1 MKKDKQTEV
10 DPENLDQKNQKK
22 KIKLSTMAPA
32 LSALLVVACAG
43 ASVAAYTPKVYA
55 VQKPEVKTAD
65 TDEAAEENAEETAL
79 EGQVFDLPD
88 GVYEGTG
95 TGFAGKITVAV
106 EIKDKKIVAITIL
119 NVEADDAAFFNR
131 AKGVIDRIIQSQNL
145 DVDVVSGATYSSRGI
160 ISAVKNALTGEKD
173 SGKTAENPG
182 QGQGSTT
189 VAEVADAAA
198 YKDGTYYGSATG
210 FAGPIKV
217 KVVIS
222 GGKIASVEIVETS
235 DGSSYIGKASAITG
249 KIVASQSTNVDTVS
263 GATYS
268 SVGIINA
275 VRNALAQAAVDGS
288 TVPASTESTEQNNQQ
303 NQTPVVP
310 EVSGNFPY
318 PDGTYYG
325 VAEGYLGDVKVA
337 VVLKNKTIQSVQIL
351 ENEDDA
357 AFFNRARAVVN
368 NIVKNQTTGVD
379 VVSGATYSSNGIINA
394 VKAALESAKAA
405 ANPSNG
411 NNSNTNNGNQNNNNS
426 GNNNGNNGNNNSDN
440 NNGNTEKPD
449 DSNVETETYYA
460 DGSYTVTVKCEP
472 DEDEDFD
479 AYNLT
484 ATITIK
490 GDKII
495 AVTNVTGD
503 GDSSNSSYIK
513 KAVNGTSSTAGMVSR
528 IIGMAVVDMT
538 QENAGSQ
545 VESNLA
551 ALDTV
556 SRATCSSKSIKEA
569 CKEALN
575 QARAKF
581 LEQKEAEE
589 RLADVKMP
597 DGTDETGKMD
607 AELTDPEEGQKE
619 SSEESEAEE
628 EKKKSEAETDPADDS
643 QGTEQE
649 QLPETDAE

>member
-1 MKKDKQTEV
+1 MKKDKKTEV
-10 DPENLDQKNQKK
+10 DLENLDPKNQKK
-22 KIKLSTMAPA
+22 KINLSTMAPA

-43 ASVAAYTPKVYA
+43 ASVAAYSPKVYA
-55 VQKPEVKTAD
+55 VQKPSPKTESAD
-65 TDEAAEENAEETAL
+65 TTAEDTAEETAL

-88 GVYEGTG
+88 GIYEGTG

-106 EIKDKKIVAITIL
+106 EIKDKKIVAITVL

-182 QGQGSTT
+182 KGEGSTT

-222 GGKIASVEIVETS
+222 GGKIASIEIVSTS
-235 DGSSYIGKASAITG
+235 DGSSYISKASAITG
-249 KIVASQSTNVDTVS
+249 KIVSSQSTNVDTVS

-288 TVPASTESTEQNNQQ
+288 TVPVSTENTEQNNQQ
-303 NQTPVVP
+303 NQSAPTPS
-310 EVSGNFPY
+310 VSGNFPY

-325 VAEGYLGDVKVA
+325 TAEGYLGDVKVA
-337 VVLKNKTIQSVQIL
+337 IVLKNHTIQSVQIL

-368 NIVKNQTTGVD
+368 HIVKNQTTGVD

-411 NNSNTNNGNQNNNNS
+411 NNSNNGNQNNNNS
-426 GNNNGNNGNNNSDN
+426 GNNNGNTGNNNNSN
-440 NNGNTEKPD
+440 NNGSTEKPD
-449 DSNVETETYYA
+449 DSNTNAPTYYA

-472 DEDEDFD
+472 DESEDFD

-484 ATITIK
+484 ATITVK
-490 GDKII
+490 GDKITAI
-495 AVTNVTGD
+495 SNVSGD
-503 GDSSNSSYIK
+503 GDSSNDRYINW
-513 KAVNGTSSTAGMVSR
+513 AANGRSNNVGIISQ
-528 IIGMAVVDMT
+528 IIGLATIDMSK
-538 QENAGSQ
+538 ENAETTMNEAIAN
-545 VESNLA
+545 V
-551 ALDTV
+551 DVV
-556 SRATCSSKSIKEA
+556 SRATCSSQALKDA

-581 LEQKEAEE
+581 LEQKDDQKN
-589 RLADVKMP
+589 LADVKMP
-597 DGTDETGKMD
+597 DGTDETGNAD
-607 AELTDPEEGQKE
+607 TELTDPENDPQ
-619 SSEESEAEE
+619 EA
-628 EKKKSEAETDPADDS
+628 A
-643 QGTEQE
+643 QE
-649 QLPETDAE
+649 QLLETE

>member
-1 MKKDKQTEV
+1 MKKHKPTEV
-10 DPENLDQKNQKK
+10 DLENIAPKNQNK
-22 KIKLSTMAPA
+22 KINLSTMAPA

-43 ASVAAYTPKVYA
+43 ASVAAYSPKVYA
-55 VQKPEVKTAD
+55 VQKPSPKTESAD
-65 TDEAAEENAEETAL
+65 TTAEDTAEETAL

-88 GVYEGTG
+88 GIYEGTG

-106 EIKDKKIVAITIL
+106 EIKDKKIVAITVL

-182 QGQGSTT
+182 KGEGSTT

-222 GGKIASVEIVETS
+222 GGKIASIEIVSTS
-235 DGSSYIGKASAITG
+235 DGSSYISKASAITG
-249 KIVASQSTNVDTVS
+249 KIVSSQSTNVDTVS

-288 TVPASTESTEQNNQQ
+288 TVPVSTENTEQNNQQ
-303 NQTPVVP
+303 NQSAPTPS
-310 EVSGNFPY
+310 VSGNFPY

-325 VAEGYLGDVKVA
+325 TAEGYLGDVKVA
-337 VVLKNKTIQSVQIL
+337 IVLKNHTIQSVQIL

-405 ANPSNG
+405 ANPFNG
-411 NNSNTNNGNQNNNNS
+411 NNSNNGNQNNNNS
-426 GNNNGNNGNNNSDN
+426 GNNNGNTGNNNNSN
-440 NNGNTEKPD
+440 NNGSTEKPD
-449 DSNVETETYYA
+449 DSNTNAPTYYA

-472 DEDEDFD
+472 DESEDFD

-484 ATITIK
+484 ATITVK
-490 GDKII
+490 GDKITAI
-495 AVTNVTGD
+495 SNVSGD
-503 GDSSNSSYIK
+503 GDSSNDRYINW
-513 KAVNGTSSTAGMVSR
+513 AANGRSNNVGIISQ
-528 IIGMAVVDMT
+528 IIGLATIDMSK
-538 QENAGSQ
+538 ENAETTMNEAIAN
-545 VESNLA
+545 V
-551 ALDTV
+551 DVV
-556 SRATCSSKSIKEA
+556 SRATCSSQALKDA

-581 LEQKEAEE
+581 LEQKDDQKN
-589 RLADVKMP
+589 LADVKMP
-597 DGTDETGKMD
+597 DGTDETGNAD
-607 AELTDPEEGQKE
+607 TELTDPENDPQ
-619 SSEESEAEE
+619 EA
-628 EKKKSEAETDPADDS
+628 A
-643 QGTEQE
+643 QE
-649 QLPETDAE
+649 QLLETE

>member
-1 MKKDKQTEV
+1 MKKDKHTEI

-22 KIKLSTMAPA
+22 KINVSTMAPA
-32 LSALLVVACAG
+32 LSALLVVACVG
-43 ASVAAYTPKVYA
+43 ASVATYTPKVYA
-55 VQKPEVKTAD
+55 VEKPLPKTEN
-65 TDEAAEENAEETAL
+65 TDAATEETAEETTL

-95 TGFAGKITVAV
+95 TGFAGKITVSV
-106 EIKDKKIVAITIL
+106 EIKDKKIVAITVL

-182 QGQGSTT
+182 KGEGSTT
-189 VAEVADAAA
+189 VAQVADAAA

-222 GGKIASVEIVETS
+222 GGKIASIEIVSTS
-235 DGSSYIGKASAITG
+235 DGSSYISKASAITG
-249 KIVASQSTNVDTVS
+249 KIVSSQSTNVDTVS

-275 VRNALAQAAVDGS
+275 VRNALAQAAADGT
-288 TVPASTESTEQNNQQ
+288 TVPDSTENTEQNNQQ
-303 NQTPVVP
+303 NQAAPTPTVT
-310 EVSGNFPY
+310 GNFPY

-337 VVLKNKTIQSVQIL
+337 IVLKNKTLQSVEIL

-357 AFFNRARAVVN
+357 AFFNRARTVAN

-411 NNSNTNNGNQNNNNS
+411 NNSNTNSGSDSSNNGNQNNNDGNS
-426 GNNNGNNGNNNSDN
+426 NNGNNNN
-440 NNGNTEKPD
+440 GGQNNGNNSGNTDTPD
-449 DSNVETETYYA
+449 QSSPVYYA
-460 DGSYTVTVKCEP
+460 DGIYTVTVKCEP

-490 GDKII
+490 NDKIT
-495 AVTNVTGD
+495 AVTDVTGD
-503 GDSSNSSYIK
+503 GDSANNSYIK
-513 KAVNGTSSTAGMVSR
+513 KAVNGTSSVVGMASR
-528 IIGMAVVDMT
+528 IVGMAVVDMT
-538 QENAGSQ
+538 QENAGNQ

-569 CKEALN
+569 CKEALL
-575 QARAKF
+575 QAREKF
-581 LEQKEAEE
+581 LEENKEK
-589 RLADVKMP
+589 V
-597 DGTDETGKMD
+597 
-607 AELTDPEEGQKE
+607 
-619 SSEESEAEE
+619 SSEE
-628 EKKKSEAETDPADDS
+628 
-643 QGTEQE
+643 
-649 QLPETDAE
+649 

>member
-1 MKKDKQTEV
+1 MKKDKKTEAN
-10 DPENLDQKNQKK
+10 PENLDPKNQKK
-22 KIKLSTMAPA
+22 KINLSTMAPA

-43 ASVAAYTPKVYA
+43 ASVAAYSPKVYA
-55 VQKPEVKTAD
+55 VQKPSPKTESAGTTAED
-65 TDEAAEENAEETAL
+65 TAEETAL

-88 GVYEGTG
+88 GIYEGTG

-106 EIKDKKIVAITIL
+106 EIKDKKIVAITVL

-182 QGQGSTT
+182 KGEGSTT

-222 GGKIASVEIVETS
+222 GGKIASIEIVSTS
-235 DGSSYIGKASAITG
+235 DGSSYISKASAITG
-249 KIVASQSTNVDTVS
+249 KIVSSQSTNVDTVS

-288 TVPASTESTEQNNQQ
+288 TVPASTENTEQNNQQ
-303 NQTPVVP
+303 NQSAPTPS
-310 EVSGNFPY
+310 VSGNFPY

-325 VAEGYLGDVKVA
+325 TAEGYLGDVKVA
-337 VVLKNKTIQSVQIL
+337 IVLKNYTIQSVQIL

-368 NIVKNQTTGVD
+368 HIVKNQTTGVD

-426 GNNNGNNGNNNSDN
+426 GNNNGNNGDSNNGN

-449 DSNVETETYYA
+449 DSNVETGTYYA

-472 DEDEDFD
+472 DEDEGFD
-479 AYNLT
+479 EYNLT
-484 ATITIK
+484 AAITVK
-490 GDKII
+490 GDKITAI
-495 AVTNVTGD
+495 SNVSGD
-503 GDSSNSSYIK
+503 GDSSNDRYINW
-513 KAVNGTSSTAGMVSR
+513 AANGRSNNVGIINQ
-528 IIGMAVVDMT
+528 IIGLATIDMSK
-538 QENAGSQ
+538 ENAETTMNEAIAN
-545 VESNLA
+545 V
-551 ALDTV
+551 DVV
-556 SRATCSSKSIKEA
+556 SRATCSSKALKEA

-581 LEQKEAEE
+581 LEQKDEQKN
-589 RLADVKMP
+589 LADVKMP
-597 DGTDETGKMD
+597 DGTGNADT
-607 AELTDPEEGQKE
+607 ELTDPENDPQK
-619 SSEESEAEE
+619 A
-628 EKKKSEAETDPADDS
+628 A
-643 QGTEQE
+643 QE
-649 QLPETDAE
+649 QQLLETE

>member
-1 MKKDKQTEV
+1 MKKDKKTEV
-10 DPENLDQKNQKK
+10 DLENLDPKNQKK
-22 KIKLSTMAPA
+22 KINLSTMAPA

-43 ASVAAYTPKVYA
+43 ASVAAYSPKVYA
-55 VQKPEVKTAD
+55 VQKPSPKTESAD
-65 TDEAAEENAEETAL
+65 TTAEDTAEETAL
-79 EGQVFDLPD
+79 EGQVVDLPD
-88 GVYEGTG
+88 GIYEGTG

-106 EIKDKKIVAITIL
+106 EIKDKKIVAITVL

-182 QGQGSTT
+182 KGEGSTT

-222 GGKIASVEIVETS
+222 GGKIASIEIVSTS
-235 DGSSYIGKASAITG
+235 DGSSYISKASAITG
-249 KIVASQSTNVDTVS
+249 KIVSSQSTNVDTVS

-288 TVPASTESTEQNNQQ
+288 TVPVSTENTEQNNQQ
-303 NQTPVVP
+303 NQSAPTPS
-310 EVSGNFPY
+310 VSGNFPY

-325 VAEGYLGDVKVA
+325 TAEGYLGDVKVA
-337 VVLKNKTIQSVQIL
+337 IVLKNHTIQSVQIL

-411 NNSNTNNGNQNNNNS
+411 NNSNNGNQNNNNS
-426 GNNNGNNGNNNSDN
+426 GNNNGNTGNNNNSN
-440 NNGNTEKPD
+440 NNGSTEKPD
-449 DSNVETETYYA
+449 DSNTNAPTYYA

-472 DEDEDFD
+472 DESEDFD

-484 ATITIK
+484 ATITVK
-490 GDKII
+490 GDKITAI
-495 AVTNVTGD
+495 SNVSGD
-503 GDSSNSSYIK
+503 GDSSNDRYINW
-513 KAVNGTSSTAGMVSR
+513 AANGRSNNVGIISQ
-528 IIGMAVVDMT
+528 IIGLATIDMSK
-538 QENAGSQ
+538 ENAETTMNEAIAN
-545 VESNLA
+545 V
-551 ALDTV
+551 DVV
-556 SRATCSSKSIKEA
+556 SRATCSSQALKDA

-581 LEQKEAEE
+581 LEQKDDQKN
-589 RLADVKMP
+589 LADVKMP
-597 DGTDETGKMD
+597 DGTDETGNAD
-607 AELTDPEEGQKE
+607 TELTDPENDPQ
-619 SSEESEAEE
+619 EA
-628 EKKKSEAETDPADDS
+628 A
-643 QGTEQE
+643 QE
-649 QLPETDAE
+649 QLLETE

>member
-1 MKKDKQTEV
+1 MKKDKKTEV
-10 DPENLDQKNQKK
+10 DLENLDPKNQKK
-22 KIKLSTMAPA
+22 KINLSTMAPA

-43 ASVAAYTPKVYA
+43 ASVAAYSPKVYA
-55 VQKPEVKTAD
+55 VQKPSPKTESAD
-65 TDEAAEENAEETAL
+65 TTAEDTAEETAL

-88 GVYEGTG
+88 GIYEGTG

-106 EIKDKKIVAITIL
+106 EIKDKKIVAITVL

-182 QGQGSTT
+182 KGEGSTT

-222 GGKIASVEIVETS
+222 GGKIASIEIVSTS
-235 DGSSYIGKASAITG
+235 DGSSYISKASAITG
-249 KIVASQSTNVDTVS
+249 KIVSSQSTNVDTVS

-288 TVPASTESTEQNNQQ
+288 TVPVSTENIEQNNQQ
-303 NQTPVVP
+303 NQSAPTPS
-310 EVSGNFPY
+310 VSGNFPY

-325 VAEGYLGDVKVA
+325 TAEGYLGDVKVA
-337 VVLKNKTIQSVQIL
+337 IVLKNHTIQSVQIL

-405 ANPSNG
+405 ANPFNG
-411 NNSNTNNGNQNNNNS
+411 NNSNNGNQNNNNS
-426 GNNNGNNGNNNSDN
+426 GNNNGNTGNNNNSN
-440 NNGNTEKPD
+440 NNGSTEKPD
-449 DSNVETETYYA
+449 DSNTNAPTYYA

-472 DEDEDFD
+472 DESEDFD

-484 ATITIK
+484 ATITVK
-490 GDKII
+490 GDKITAI
-495 AVTNVTGD
+495 SNVSGD
-503 GDSSNSSYIK
+503 GDSSNDRYINW
-513 KAVNGTSSTAGMVSR
+513 AANGRSNNVGIISQ
-528 IIGMAVVDMT
+528 IIGLATIDMSK
-538 QENAGSQ
+538 ENAETTMNEAIAN
-545 VESNLA
+545 V
-551 ALDTV
+551 DVV
-556 SRATCSSKSIKEA
+556 SRATCSSQALKDA

-581 LEQKEAEE
+581 LEQKDDQKN
-589 RLADVKMP
+589 LADVKMP
-597 DGTDETGKMD
+597 DGTDETGNAD
-607 AELTDPEEGQKE
+607 TELTDPENDPQ
-619 SSEESEAEE
+619 EA
-628 EKKKSEAETDPADDS
+628 A
-643 QGTEQE
+643 QE
-649 QLPETDAE
+649 QLLETE

>member
-1 MKKDKQTEV
+1 MKKDKKTEV
-10 DPENLDQKNQKK
+10 DLENLDPKNQKK
-22 KIKLSTMAPA
+22 KINLSTMAPA

-43 ASVAAYTPKVYA
+43 ASVAAYSPKVYA
-55 VQKPEVKTAD
+55 VQKPSPKTESAD
-65 TDEAAEENAEETAL
+65 TTAEDTAEETAL

-88 GVYEGTG
+88 GIYEGTG

-106 EIKDKKIVAITIL
+106 EIKDKKIVAITVL

-182 QGQGSTT
+182 KGEGSTT

-222 GGKIASVEIVETS
+222 GGKIASIEIVSTS
-235 DGSSYIGKASAITG
+235 DGSSYISKASAITG
-249 KIVASQSTNVDTVS
+249 KIVSSQSTNVDTVS

-288 TVPASTESTEQNNQQ
+288 TVPVSTENTEQNNQQ
-303 NQTPVVP
+303 NQSAPTPS
-310 EVSGNFPY
+310 VSGNFPY

-325 VAEGYLGDVKVA
+325 TAEGYLGDVKVA
-337 VVLKNKTIQSVQIL
+337 IVLKNHTIQSVQIL

-411 NNSNTNNGNQNNNNS
+411 NNSNNGNQNNNNS
-426 GNNNGNNGNNNSDN
+426 GNNNGNTGNNNNSN
-440 NNGNTEKPD
+440 NNGSTEKPD
-449 DSNVETETYYA
+449 DSNTNAPTYYA

-472 DEDEDFD
+472 DESEDFD

-484 ATITIK
+484 ATITVK
-490 GDKII
+490 GDKITAI
-495 AVTNVTGD
+495 SNVSGD
-503 GDSSNSSYIK
+503 GDSSNDRYINW
-513 KAVNGTSSTAGMVSR
+513 AANGRSNNVGIISQ
-528 IIGMAVVDMT
+528 IIGLATIDMSK
-538 QENAGSQ
+538 ENAETTMNEAIAN
-545 VESNLA
+545 V
-551 ALDTV
+551 DV
-556 SRATCSSKSIKEA
+556 ISRATCSSQALKDA

-581 LEQKEAEE
+581 LEQKDDQKN
-589 RLADVKMP
+589 LADVKMP
-597 DGTDETGKMD
+597 DGTDETGNAD
-607 AELTDPEEGQKE
+607 TELTDPENDPQ
-619 SSEESEAEE
+619 EA
-628 EKKKSEAETDPADDS
+628 A
-643 QGTEQE
+643 QE
-649 QLPETDAE
+649 QLLETE

>member
-10 DPENLDQKNQKK
+10 DQENMDPKNQKK
-22 KIKLSTMAPA
+22 KIKLSSMAPA
-32 LSALLVVACAG
+32 LSALLVVACVG
-43 ASVAAYTPKVYA
+43 ASVATYTPKVYA
-55 VQKPEVKTAD
+55 VQKPSPKTAD
-65 TDEAAEENAEETAL
+65 TENAADGTAEVAEETTL

-95 TGFAGKITVAV
+95 TGFAGKITVSV

-173 SGKTAENPG
+173 SGKTAENPD
-182 QGQGSTT
+182 QGQGSTS

-222 GGKIASVEIVETS
+222 GGKIASVEIVSTS

-249 KIVASQSTNVDTVS
+249 KIVSSQSTNVDTVS

-288 TVPASTESTEQNNQQ
+288 SVPVSTDTVSGDEQQ
-303 NQTPVVP
+303 NQSAPTPSVT
-310 EVSGNFPY
+310 GNFPY

-337 VVLKNKTIQSVQIL
+337 IVLKNKTIQSVEIL

-357 AFFNRARAVVN
+357 AFFNRARVVAG

-394 VKAALESAKAA
+394 VKAALESAKEA

-411 NNSNTNNGNQNNNNS
+411 NNNSNANNGSDNSNNGNQNNNNGNNS
-426 GNNNGNNGNNNSDN
+426 NNGNANNGGNNNGNTD
-440 NNGNTEKPD
+440 TPD
-449 DSNVETETYYA
+449 QSGSVYYA
-460 DGSYTVTVKCEP
+460 DGTYTVTVKCEP
-472 DEDEDFD
+472 DEDEDFN

-490 GDKII
+490 NDKIT
-495 AVTNVTGD
+495 AVTDVSGD
-503 GDSSNSSYIK
+503 GDSGNNSYIK
-513 KAVNGTSSTAGMVSR
+513 KAVNGTSSVAGMASR
-528 IIGMAVVDMT
+528 IVGMAVVDMT

-545 VESNLA
+545 VESNLVG
-551 ALDTV
+551 LDTV
-556 SRATCSSKSIKEA
+556 SRATCTSKSIKEA
-569 CKEALN
+569 CKEALK
-575 QARAKF
+575 QAREKF
-581 LEQKEAEE
+581 LEENKAKEG
-589 RLADVKMP
+589 LNDVKMP
-597 DGTDETGKMD
+597 EGTDETD
-607 AELTDPEEGQKE
+607 NTQTE
-619 SSEESEAEE
+619 
-628 EKKKSEAETDPADDS
+628 PADTEEPD
-643 QGTEQE
+643 QTVEKEVEQE
-649 QLPETDAE
+649 TPGLPENAE

>member
-1 MKKDKQTEV
+1 MKKDK
-10 DPENLDQKNQKK
+10 L
-22 KIKLSTMAPA
+22 KLSTMAPA
-32 LSALLVVACAG
+32 LSALLVVACVG
-43 ASVAAYTPKVYA
+43 ASVATYTPKVYA
-55 VQKPEVKTAD
+55 VQKPSPKTED
-65 TDEAAEENAEETAL
+65 TETAAEETAEETTL

-95 TGFAGKITVAV
+95 TGFAGKITVSV
-106 EIKDKKIVAITIL
+106 EIKDKKIVAITVL

-182 QGQGSTT
+182 QGQGSTS

-198 YKDGTYYGSATG
+198 YKDGTYYGNATG

-222 GGKIASVEIVETS
+222 GGKIASVEIVSTS

-249 KIVASQSTNVDTVS
+249 KIVSSQSTNVDTVS

-288 TVPASTESTEQNNQQ
+288 SVPASTDTVSGDEQQDQ
-303 NQTPVVP
+303 SAPTPSVT
-310 EVSGNFPY
+310 GNFPY

-337 VVLKNKTIQSVQIL
+337 IVLKNKTIQSVEIL

-357 AFFNRARAVVN
+357 AFFNHARAVAGT
-368 NIVKNQTTGVD
+368 IVKNQTTGVD

-411 NNSNTNNGNQNNNNS
+411 NNSNANNGSDNSNNGNQNNNGNNS
-426 GNNNGNNGNNNSDN
+426 NNGNTNNGGNNNGNTD
-440 NNGNTEKPD
+440 TPD
-449 DSNVETETYYA
+449 QSGPVYYA
-460 DGSYTVTVKCEP
+460 DGTYTVTVKCEP

-484 ATITIK
+484 ATITVKNDRIT
-490 GDKII
+490 
-495 AVTNVTGD
+495 AVTDVTGD
-503 GDSSNSSYIK
+503 GDSGNNSYIK
-513 KAVNGTSSTAGMVSR
+513 KAVNGTSSVAGMASR
-528 IIGMAVVDMT
+528 IVGMAVVDMT
-538 QENAGSQ
+538 QESAGSQ
-545 VESNLA
+545 VESSIA

-556 SRATCSSKSIKEA
+556 SRATCSSNSIKEA
-569 CKEALN
+569 CKEALK
-575 QARAKF
+575 QAREKF
-581 LEQKEAEE
+581 LEENKAKEG
-589 RLADVKMP
+589 LNDVKMP
-597 DGTDETGKMD
+597 EGTDETD
-607 AELTDPEEGQKE
+607 NTQTEPADTEEPDQTVEK
-619 SSEESEAEE
+619 EAEQE
-628 EKKKSEAETDPADDS
+628 TPELSENAE
-643 QGTEQE
+643 
-649 QLPETDAE
+649 

>member
-1 MKKDKQTEV
+1 MKKDKKTEV
-10 DPENLDQKNQKK
+10 DLENLDPKNQKK
-22 KIKLSTMAPA
+22 KINLSTMAPA

-43 ASVAAYTPKVYA
+43 ASVAAYSPKVYA
-55 VQKPEVKTAD
+55 VQKPSPKTESAD
-65 TDEAAEENAEETAL
+65 TTAEDTAEETAL

-88 GVYEGTG
+88 GIYEGTG

-106 EIKDKKIVAITIL
+106 EIKDKKIVAITVL

-182 QGQGSTT
+182 KGEGSTT

-222 GGKIASVEIVETS
+222 GGKIASIEIVSTS
-235 DGSSYIGKASAITG
+235 DGSSYISKASAITG
-249 KIVASQSTNVDTVS
+249 KIVSSQSTNVDTVS

-288 TVPASTESTEQNNQQ
+288 TVPVSTENTEQNNQQ
-303 NQTPVVP
+303 NQSAPTPS
-310 EVSGNFPY
+310 VSGNFPY

-325 VAEGYLGDVKVA
+325 TAEGYLGDVKVA
-337 VVLKNKTIQSVQIL
+337 IVLKNHTIQSVQIL

-405 ANPSNG
+405 ANPFNG
-411 NNSNTNNGNQNNNNS
+411 NNSNNGNQNNNNS
-426 GNNNGNNGNNNSDN
+426 GNNNGNTGNNNNSN
-440 NNGNTEKPD
+440 NNGSTEKPD
-449 DSNVETETYYA
+449 DSNTNAPTYYA

-472 DEDEDFD
+472 DESEDFD

-484 ATITIK
+484 ATITVK
-490 GDKII
+490 GDKITAI
-495 AVTNVTGD
+495 SNVSGD
-503 GDSSNSSYIK
+503 GDSSNDRYINW
-513 KAVNGTSSTAGMVSR
+513 AASGRSNNVGIISQ
-528 IIGMAVVDMT
+528 IIGLATIDMSK
-538 QENAGSQ
+538 ENAETTMNEAIAN
-545 VESNLA
+545 V
-551 ALDTV
+551 DVV
-556 SRATCSSKSIKEA
+556 SRATCSSQALKDA

-581 LEQKEAEE
+581 LEQKDDQKN
-589 RLADVKMP
+589 LADVKMP
-597 DGTDETGKMD
+597 DGTDETGNAD
-607 AELTDPEEGQKE
+607 TELTDPENDPQ
-619 SSEESEAEE
+619 EA
-628 EKKKSEAETDPADDS
+628 A
-643 QGTEQE
+643 QE
-649 QLPETDAE
+649 QLLETE

>member
-1 MKKDKQTEV
+1 MKKDKKTEV
-10 DPENLDQKNQKK
+10 DPENLDPKNQKK
-22 KIKLSTMAPA
+22 KINLSTMAPA

-43 ASVAAYTPKVYA
+43 ASVAAYSPKVYA
-55 VQKPEVKTAD
+55 VQKPSPKTESAD
-65 TDEAAEENAEETAL
+65 TTAEDTAEETAL

-88 GVYEGTG
+88 GIYEGTG

-106 EIKDKKIVAITIL
+106 EIKDKKIVAITVL

-182 QGQGSTT
+182 KGEGSTT

-222 GGKIASVEIVETS
+222 GGKIASIEIVSTS
-235 DGSSYIGKASAITG
+235 DGSSYISKASAITG
-249 KIVASQSTNVDTVS
+249 KIVSSQSTNVDTVS

-288 TVPASTESTEQNNQQ
+288 TVPASTENTEQNNQQ
-303 NQTPVVP
+303 NQSVPTPS
-310 EVSGNFPY
+310 VSGNFPY

-325 VAEGYLGDVKVA
+325 TAEGYLGDVKVA
-337 VVLKNKTIQSVQIL
+337 IVLKNHTIQSVQIL

-411 NNSNTNNGNQNNNNS
+411 NNSNNGNQNNNNS
-426 GNNNGNNGNNNSDN
+426 GNNNGNTGNNNNSN
-440 NNGNTEKPD
+440 NNGSTEKPD
-449 DSNVETETYYA
+449 DSNTNAPTYYA

-472 DEDEDFD
+472 DESEDFD

-484 ATITIK
+484 ATITVK
-490 GDKII
+490 GDKITAI
-495 AVTNVTGD
+495 SNVSGD
-503 GDSSNSSYIK
+503 GDSSNDRYINW
-513 KAVNGTSSTAGMVSR
+513 AANGRSNNVGIISQ
-528 IIGMAVVDMT
+528 IIGLATIDMSK
-538 QENAGSQ
+538 ENAETTMNEAIAN
-545 VESNLA
+545 V
-551 ALDTV
+551 DVV
-556 SRATCSSKSIKEA
+556 SRATCSSQALKDA

-581 LEQKEAEE
+581 LEQKDDQKN
-589 RLADVKMP
+589 LADVKMP
-597 DGTDETGKMD
+597 DGTDETGNAD
-607 AELTDPEEGQKE
+607 TELTDPENDPQ
-619 SSEESEAEE
+619 EA
-628 EKKKSEAETDPADDS
+628 A
-643 QGTEQE
+643 QE
-649 QLPETDAE
+649 QLLETE

>member
-1 MKKDKQTEV
+1 MKKDKKTEV
-10 DPENLDQKNQKK
+10 DPENLDPKNQKK
-22 KIKLSTMAPA
+22 KINLSTMAPA

-43 ASVAAYTPKVYA
+43 ASVAAYSPKVYA
-55 VQKPEVKTAD
+55 VQKPSPKTESAD
-65 TDEAAEENAEETAL
+65 TTAEDTAEETAL

-88 GVYEGTG
+88 GIYEGTG

-106 EIKDKKIVAITIL
+106 EIKDKKIVAITVL

-182 QGQGSTT
+182 KGEGSTT

-222 GGKIASVEIVETS
+222 GGKIASIEIVSTS
-235 DGSSYIGKASAITG
+235 DGSSYISKASAITG
-249 KIVASQSTNVDTVS
+249 KIVSSQSTNVDTVS

-288 TVPASTESTEQNNQQ
+288 TVPASTENTEQNNQQ
-303 NQTPVVP
+303 NQSAPTPS
-310 EVSGNFPY
+310 VSGNFPY

-325 VAEGYLGDVKVA
+325 TAEGYLGDVKVA
-337 VVLKNKTIQSVQIL
+337 IVLKNHTIQSVQIL

-411 NNSNTNNGNQNNNNS
+411 NNSNNGNQNNNNS
-426 GNNNGNNGNNNSDN
+426 GNNNGNTGNNNNSN
-440 NNGNTEKPD
+440 NNGSTEKPD
-449 DSNVETETYYA
+449 DSNTNAPTYYA

-472 DEDEDFD
+472 DESEDFD

-484 ATITIK
+484 ATITVK
-490 GDKII
+490 GDKITAI
-495 AVTNVTGD
+495 SNVSGD
-503 GDSSNSSYIK
+503 GDSSNDRYINW
-513 KAVNGTSSTAGMVSR
+513 AANGRSNNVGIVSQ
-528 IIGMAVVDMT
+528 IIGLATIDMSK
-538 QENAGSQ
+538 ENAETTMNEAIAN
-545 VESNLA
+545 V
-551 ALDTV
+551 DVV
-556 SRATCSSKSIKEA
+556 SRATCSSKALKDA

-581 LEQKEAEE
+581 LEQKDDQKN
-589 RLADVKMP
+589 LADVKMP
-597 DGTDETGKMD
+597 DGTDETGNAD
-607 AELTDPEEGQKE
+607 TELTDPENDPQ
-619 SSEESEAEE
+619 EA
-628 EKKKSEAETDPADDS
+628 A
-643 QGTEQE
+643 QE
-649 QLPETDAE
+649 QLLETE

>member
-1 MKKDKQTEV
+1 MKKDKKTEV
-10 DPENLDQKNQKK
+10 DPENLDPKNQKK
-22 KIKLSTMAPA
+22 KINLSTMAPA

-43 ASVAAYTPKVYA
+43 ASVAAYSPKVYA
-55 VQKPEVKTAD
+55 VQKPSPKTESAD
-65 TDEAAEENAEETAL
+65 TTAEDTAEETAL

-88 GVYEGTG
+88 GIYEGTG

-106 EIKDKKIVAITIL
+106 EIKDKKIVAITVL

-131 AKGVIDRIIQSQNL
+131 AKGVIDQIIQSQNL

-182 QGQGSTT
+182 KGEGSTT

-222 GGKIASVEIVETS
+222 GGKIASIEIVSTS
-235 DGSSYIGKASAITG
+235 DGSSYISKASAITG
-249 KIVASQSTNVDTVS
+249 KIVSSQSTNVDTVS

-288 TVPASTESTEQNNQQ
+288 TVPASTENTEQNNQQ
-303 NQTPVVP
+303 NQSAPTPS
-310 EVSGNFPY
+310 VSGNFPY

-325 VAEGYLGDVKVA
+325 TAEGYLGDVKVA
-337 VVLKNKTIQSVQIL
+337 IVLKNHTIQSVQIL

-411 NNSNTNNGNQNNNNS
+411 NNSNNGNQNNNNS
-426 GNNNGNNGNNNSDN
+426 GNNNGNTGNNNNSN
-440 NNGNTEKPD
+440 NNGSTEKPD
-449 DSNVETETYYA
+449 DSNTNAPTYYA

-472 DEDEDFD
+472 DESEDFD

-484 ATITIK
+484 ATITVK
-490 GDKII
+490 GDKITAI
-495 AVTNVTGD
+495 SNVSGD
-503 GDSSNSSYIK
+503 GDSSNDRYINW
-513 KAVNGTSSTAGMVSR
+513 AENGRSNNVGIISQ
-528 IIGMAVVDMT
+528 IIGLATIDMSK
-538 QENAGSQ
+538 ENAETTMNEAIAN
-545 VESNLA
+545 V
-551 ALDTV
+551 DVV
-556 SRATCSSKSIKEA
+556 SRATCSSQALKDA

-581 LEQKEAEE
+581 LEQKDDQKN
-589 RLADVKMP
+589 LADVKMP
-597 DGTDETGKMD
+597 DGTDETGNAD
-607 AELTDPEEGQKE
+607 TELTDPENDPQ
-619 SSEESEAEE
+619 EA
-628 EKKKSEAETDPADDS
+628 A
-643 QGTEQE
+643 QE
-649 QLPETDAE
+649 QLLETE

>member
-1 MKKDKQTEV
+1 MKKDKKTEV
-10 DPENLDQKNQKK
+10 DPENLDPKNQKK
-22 KIKLSTMAPA
+22 KINLSTMAPA

-43 ASVAAYTPKVYA
+43 ASVAAYSPKVYA
-55 VQKPEVKTAD
+55 VQKPSPKTESAD
-65 TDEAAEENAEETAL
+65 TTAEDTAEETAL

-88 GVYEGTG
+88 GIYEGTG

-106 EIKDKKIVAITIL
+106 EIKDKKIVAITVL

-182 QGQGSTT
+182 KGEGSTT

-222 GGKIASVEIVETS
+222 GGKIASIEIVSTS
-235 DGSSYIGKASAITG
+235 DGSSYISKASAITG
-249 KIVASQSTNVDTVS
+249 KIVSSQSTNVDTVS

-288 TVPASTESTEQNNQQ
+288 TVPVSTENTEQNNQQ
-303 NQTPVVP
+303 NQSAPTPS
-310 EVSGNFPY
+310 VSGNFPY

-325 VAEGYLGDVKVA
+325 TAEGYLGDVKVA
-337 VVLKNKTIQSVQIL
+337 IVLKNHTIQSVQIL

-411 NNSNTNNGNQNNNNS
+411 NNSNNGNQNNNNS
-426 GNNNGNNGNNNSDN
+426 GNNNGNTGNNNNSN
-440 NNGNTEKPD
+440 NNGSTEKPD
-449 DSNVETETYYA
+449 DSNTNAPTYYA
-460 DGSYTVTVKCEP
+460 DGSYTVTVKCGP
-472 DEDEDFD
+472 DESEDFD

-484 ATITIK
+484 ATITVK
-490 GDKII
+490 GDKITAI
-495 AVTNVTGD
+495 SNVSGD
-503 GDSSNSSYIK
+503 GDSSNDRYINW
-513 KAVNGTSSTAGMVSR
+513 AANGRSNNVGIISQ
-528 IIGMAVVDMT
+528 IIGLATIDMSK
-538 QENAGSQ
+538 ENAETTMNEAIAN
-545 VESNLA
+545 V
-551 ALDTV
+551 DVV
-556 SRATCSSKSIKEA
+556 SRATCSSQALKDA

-581 LEQKEAEE
+581 LEQKDDQKN
-589 RLADVKMP
+589 LADVKMP
-597 DGTDETGKMD
+597 DGTDETGNAD
-607 AELTDPEEGQKE
+607 TELTDPENDPQ
-619 SSEESEAEE
+619 EA
-628 EKKKSEAETDPADDS
+628 A
-643 QGTEQE
+643 QE
-649 QLPETDAE
+649 QLLETE

>member
-1 MKKDKQTEV
+1 MKKDKKTEV
-10 DPENLDQKNQKK
+10 DPENLDPKNQKK
-22 KIKLSTMAPA
+22 KINLSTMAPA

-43 ASVAAYTPKVYA
+43 ASVAAYSPKVYA
-55 VQKPEVKTAD
+55 VQKPSPKTESAD
-65 TDEAAEENAEETAL
+65 TTAEDTAEETAL

-88 GVYEGTG
+88 GIYEGTG

-106 EIKDKKIVAITIL
+106 EIKDKKIVAITVL

-182 QGQGSTT
+182 KGEGSTT

-222 GGKIASVEIVETS
+222 GGKIASIEIVSTS
-235 DGSSYIGKASAITG
+235 DGSSYISKASAITG
-249 KIVASQSTNVDTVS
+249 KIVSSQSTNVDTVS

-288 TVPASTESTEQNNQQ
+288 TVPASTENTEQNNQQ
-303 NQTPVVP
+303 NQSAPTPS
-310 EVSGNFPY
+310 VSGNFPY

-325 VAEGYLGDVKVA
+325 TAEGYLGDVKVA
-337 VVLKNKTIQSVQIL
+337 IVLKNHTIQSVQIL

-411 NNSNTNNGNQNNNNS
+411 NNSNNGNQNNNNS
-426 GNNNGNNGNNNSDN
+426 GNNNGNTGNNNNSN
-440 NNGNTEKPD
+440 NNGSTEKPD
-449 DSNVETETYYA
+449 DSNTNAPTYYA

-472 DEDEDFD
+472 DESEDFD

-484 ATITIK
+484 ATITVK
-490 GDKII
+490 GDKITAI
-495 AVTNVTGD
+495 SNVSGD
-503 GDSSNSSYIK
+503 GDSSNDRYINW
-513 KAVNGTSSTAGMVSR
+513 AANGRSNNVGIISQ
-528 IIGMAVVDMT
+528 IIGLATIDMSK
-538 QENAGSQ
+538 ENAETTMNEAI
-545 VESNLA
+545 VNV
-551 ALDTV
+551 DVV
-556 SRATCSSKSIKEA
+556 SRATCSSQALKDA

-581 LEQKEAEE
+581 LKQKDDQKN
-589 RLADVKMP
+589 LADVKMP
-597 DGTDETGKMD
+597 DGTDETGNAD
-607 AELTDPEEGQKE
+607 TELTDPENDPQ
-619 SSEESEAEE
+619 EA
-628 EKKKSEAETDPADDS
+628 A
-643 QGTEQE
+643 QE
-649 QLPETDAE
+649 QLLETE

>member
-1 MKKDKQTEV
+1 MKKDKKTEV
-10 DPENLDQKNQKK
+10 DPENLDPKNQKK
-22 KIKLSTMAPA
+22 KINLSTMAPA

-43 ASVAAYTPKVYA
+43 ASVAAYSPKVYA
-55 VQKPEVKTAD
+55 VQKPSPKTESAD
-65 TDEAAEENAEETAL
+65 TTAEDTAEETAL

-88 GVYEGTG
+88 GIYEGTG

-106 EIKDKKIVAITIL
+106 EIKDKKIVAITVL

-182 QGQGSTT
+182 KGEGSTT

-222 GGKIASVEIVETS
+222 GGKIASIEIVSTS
-235 DGSSYIGKASAITG
+235 DGSSYISKASAITG
-249 KIVASQSTNVDTVS
+249 KIVSSQSTNVDTVS

-288 TVPASTESTEQNNQQ
+288 TVPASTENTEQNNQQ
-303 NQTPVVP
+303 NQSAPTPS
-310 EVSGNFPY
+310 VSGNFPY

-325 VAEGYLGDVKVA
+325 TAEGYLGDVKVA
-337 VVLKNKTIQSVQIL
+337 IVLKNHTIQSVQIL

-411 NNSNTNNGNQNNNNS
+411 NNSNNGNQNNNNS
-426 GNNNGNNGNNNSDN
+426 GNNNGNTGNNNNSN
-440 NNGNTEKPD
+440 NNGSTEKPD
-449 DSNVETETYYA
+449 DSNTNAPTYYA
-460 DGSYTVTVKCEP
+460 DGSYTVIVKCEP
-472 DEDEDFD
+472 DESEDFD

-484 ATITIK
+484 ATITVK
-490 GDKII
+490 GDKITAI
-495 AVTNVTGD
+495 SNVSGD
-503 GDSSNSSYIK
+503 GDSSNDRYINW
-513 KAVNGTSSTAGMVSR
+513 AANGRSNNVGIISQ
-528 IIGMAVVDMT
+528 IIGLATIDMSK
-538 QENAGSQ
+538 ENAETTMNEAIAN
-545 VESNLA
+545 V
-551 ALDTV
+551 DVV
-556 SRATCSSKSIKEA
+556 SRATCSSQALKDA

-581 LEQKEAEE
+581 LEQKDDQKN
-589 RLADVKMP
+589 LADVKMP
-597 DGTDETGKMD
+597 DGTDETGNAD
-607 AELTDPEEGQKE
+607 TELTDPENDPQ
-619 SSEESEAEE
+619 EA
-628 EKKKSEAETDPADDS
+628 A
-643 QGTEQE
+643 QE
-649 QLPETDAE
+649 QLLETE

>member
-1 MKKDKQTEV
+1 MKKDKKTEV
-10 DPENLDQKNQKK
+10 DPENLDPKNQKK
-22 KIKLSTMAPA
+22 KINLSTMAPA

-43 ASVAAYTPKVYA
+43 ASVAAYSPKVYA
-55 VQKPEVKTAD
+55 VQKPSPKTESAD
-65 TDEAAEENAEETAL
+65 TTAEDTAEETAL

-88 GVYEGTG
+88 GIYEGTG

-106 EIKDKKIVAITIL
+106 EIKDKKIVAITVL

-182 QGQGSTT
+182 KGEGSTT

-222 GGKIASVEIVETS
+222 GGKIASIEIVSTS
-235 DGSSYIGKASAITG
+235 DGSSYISKASAITG
-249 KIVASQSTNVDTVS
+249 KIVSFQSTNVDTVS

-288 TVPASTESTEQNNQQ
+288 TVPASTENTEQNNQQ
-303 NQTPVVP
+303 NQSAPTPS
-310 EVSGNFPY
+310 VSGNFPY

-325 VAEGYLGDVKVA
+325 TAEGYLGDVKVA
-337 VVLKNKTIQSVQIL
+337 IVLKNHTIQSVQIL

-368 NIVKNQTTGVD
+368 HIVKNQTTGVD

-411 NNSNTNNGNQNNNNS
+411 NNSNNGNQNNNNS
-426 GNNNGNNGNNNSDN
+426 GNNNGNTGNNNNSN
-440 NNGNTEKPD
+440 NNGSTEKPD
-449 DSNVETETYYA
+449 DSNTNAPTYYA

-472 DEDEDFD
+472 DESEDFD

-484 ATITIK
+484 ATITVK
-490 GDKII
+490 GDKITAI
-495 AVTNVTGD
+495 SNVSGD
-503 GDSSNSSYIK
+503 GDSSNDRYINW
-513 KAVNGTSSTAGMVSR
+513 AANGRSNNVGIISQ
-528 IIGMAVVDMT
+528 IIGLATIDMSK
-538 QENAGSQ
+538 ENAETTMNEAIAN
-545 VESNLA
+545 V
-551 ALDTV
+551 DVV
-556 SRATCSSKSIKEA
+556 SRATCSSQALKDA

-581 LEQKEAEE
+581 LEQKDDQKN
-589 RLADVKMP
+589 LADVKMP
-597 DGTDETGKMD
+597 DGTDETGNAD
-607 AELTDPEEGQKE
+607 TELTDPENDPQ
-619 SSEESEAEE
+619 EA
-628 EKKKSEAETDPADDS
+628 A
-643 QGTEQE
+643 QE
-649 QLPETDAE
+649 QLLETE

>member
-1 MKKDKQTEV
+1 MKKDKKTEV
-10 DPENLDQKNQKK
+10 DPENLDPKNQKK
-22 KIKLSTMAPA
+22 KINLSTMAPA

-43 ASVAAYTPKVYA
+43 ASVAAYSPKVYA
-55 VQKPEVKTAD
+55 VQKPSPKTESAD
-65 TDEAAEENAEETAL
+65 TTAEDTAEETAL

-88 GVYEGTG
+88 GIYEGTG

-106 EIKDKKIVAITIL
+106 EIKDKKIVAITVL

-182 QGQGSTT
+182 KGEGSTT

-222 GGKIASVEIVETS
+222 GGKIAFIEIVSTS
-235 DGSSYIGKASAITG
+235 DGSSYISKASAITG
-249 KIVASQSTNVDTVS
+249 KIVSSQSTNVDTVS

-288 TVPASTESTEQNNQQ
+288 TVPASTENTEQNNQQ
-303 NQTPVVP
+303 NQSAPTPS
-310 EVSGNFPY
+310 VSGNFPY

-325 VAEGYLGDVKVA
+325 TAEGYLGDVKVA
-337 VVLKNKTIQSVQIL
+337 IVLKNHTIQSVQIL

-379 VVSGATYSSNGIINA
+379 VVSGATYSSNGVINA

-411 NNSNTNNGNQNNNNS
+411 NNSNNGNQNNNNS
-426 GNNNGNNGNNNSDN
+426 GNNNGNTGNNNNSN
-440 NNGNTEKPD
+440 NNGSTEKPD
-449 DSNVETETYYA
+449 DSNTNAPTYYA

-472 DEDEDFD
+472 DESEDFD

-484 ATITIK
+484 ATITVK
-490 GDKII
+490 GDKITAI
-495 AVTNVTGD
+495 SNVSGD
-503 GDSSNSSYIK
+503 GDSSNDRYINW
-513 KAVNGTSSTAGMVSR
+513 AANGRSNNVGIISQ
-528 IIGMAVVDMT
+528 IIGLATIDMSK
-538 QENAGSQ
+538 ENAETTMNEAIAN
-545 VESNLA
+545 V
-551 ALDTV
+551 DVV
-556 SRATCSSKSIKEA
+556 SRATCSSQALKDA

-581 LEQKEAEE
+581 LEQKDDQKN
-589 RLADVKMP
+589 LADVKMP
-597 DGTDETGKMD
+597 DGTDETGNAD
-607 AELTDPEEGQKE
+607 TELTDPENDPQ
-619 SSEESEAEE
+619 EA
-628 EKKKSEAETDPADDS
+628 A
-643 QGTEQE
+643 QE
-649 QLPETDAE
+649 QLLETE

>member
-1 MKKDKQTEV
+1 MKKDKKTEV
-10 DPENLDQKNQKK
+10 DPENLDPKNQKK
-22 KIKLSTMAPA
+22 KINLSTMAPA

-43 ASVAAYTPKVYA
+43 ASVAAYSPKVYA
-55 VQKPEVKTAD
+55 VQKPSPKTESAD
-65 TDEAAEENAEETAL
+65 TTAEDTAEETAL

-88 GVYEGTG
+88 GIYEGTG

-106 EIKDKKIVAITIL
+106 EIKDKKIVAITVL

-145 DVDVVSGATYSSRGI
+145 DVDVISGATYSSRGI

-182 QGQGSTT
+182 KGEGSTT
-189 VAEVADAAA
+189 VAEVAYAAA

-222 GGKIASVEIVETS
+222 GGKIASIEIVSTS
-235 DGSSYIGKASAITG
+235 DGSSYISKASAITG
-249 KIVASQSTNVDTVS
+249 KIVSSQSTNVDTVS

-288 TVPASTESTEQNNQQ
+288 TVPASTENTEQNNQQ
-303 NQTPVVP
+303 NQSAPTPS
-310 EVSGNFPY
+310 VSGNFPY

-325 VAEGYLGDVKVA
+325 TAEGYLGDVKVA
-337 VVLKNKTIQSVQIL
+337 IVLKNHTIQSVQIL

-411 NNSNTNNGNQNNNNS
+411 NNSNNGNQNNNNS
-426 GNNNGNNGNNNSDN
+426 GNNNGNTENNNNSN
-440 NNGNTEKPD
+440 NNGSTEKPD
-449 DSNVETETYYA
+449 DSNTNAPTYYA

-472 DEDEDFD
+472 DESEDFD

-484 ATITIK
+484 ATITVK
-490 GDKII
+490 GDKITAI
-495 AVTNVTGD
+495 SNVSGD
-503 GDSSNSSYIK
+503 GDSSNDRYINW
-513 KAVNGTSSTAGMVSR
+513 AANGRSNNVGIISQ
-528 IIGMAVVDMT
+528 IIGLATIDMSK
-538 QENAGSQ
+538 ENAETTMNEAIAN
-545 VESNLA
+545 V
-551 ALDTV
+551 DVV
-556 SRATCSSKSIKEA
+556 SRATCSSKALKDA

-581 LEQKEAEE
+581 LEQKDDQKN
-589 RLADVKMP
+589 LADVKMP
-597 DGTDETGKMD
+597 DGTDETGNAD
-607 AELTDPEEGQKE
+607 TELTDPENDPQ
-619 SSEESEAEE
+619 EA
-628 EKKKSEAETDPADDS
+628 A
-643 QGTEQE
+643 QE
-649 QLPETDAE
+649 QLLETE

>member
-1 MKKDKQTEV
+1 MKKDKKTEV
-10 DPENLDQKNQKK
+10 DPENLDPKNQKK
-22 KIKLSTMAPA
+22 KINLSTMALA

-43 ASVAAYTPKVYA
+43 ASVAAYSPKVYA
-55 VQKPEVKTAD
+55 VQKPSPKTESAD
-65 TDEAAEENAEETAL
+65 TTAEDTAEETAL

-88 GVYEGTG
+88 GIYEGTG

-106 EIKDKKIVAITIL
+106 EIKDKKIVAITVL

-182 QGQGSTT
+182 KGEGSTT

-222 GGKIASVEIVETS
+222 GGKIASIEIVSTS
-235 DGSSYIGKASAITG
+235 DGSSYISKASAITG
-249 KIVASQSTNVDTVS
+249 KIVSFQSTNVDTVS

-288 TVPASTESTEQNNQQ
+288 TVPASTENTEQNNQQ
-303 NQTPVVP
+303 NQSAPTPS
-310 EVSGNFPY
+310 VSGNFPY

-325 VAEGYLGDVKVA
+325 TAEGYLGDVKVA
-337 VVLKNKTIQSVQIL
+337 IVLKNHTIQSVQIL

-411 NNSNTNNGNQNNNNS
+411 NNSNNGNQNNNNS
-426 GNNNGNNGNNNSDN
+426 GNNNGNTGNNNNSN
-440 NNGNTEKPD
+440 NNGSTEKPD
-449 DSNVETETYYA
+449 DSNTNAPTYYA

-472 DEDEDFD
+472 DESEDFD

-484 ATITIK
+484 ATITVK
-490 GDKII
+490 GDKITVI
-495 AVTNVTGD
+495 SNVSGD
-503 GDSSNSSYIK
+503 GDSSNDRYINW
-513 KAVNGTSSTAGMVSR
+513 AANGRSNNVGIISQ
-528 IIGMAVVDMT
+528 IIGLATIDMSK
-538 QENAGSQ
+538 ENAETTMNEAIAN
-545 VESNLA
+545 V
-551 ALDTV
+551 DVV
-556 SRATCSSKSIKEA
+556 SRATCSSQALKDA

-581 LEQKEAEE
+581 LEQKDDQKN
-589 RLADVKMP
+589 LADVKMP
-597 DGTDETGKMD
+597 DGTDETGNAD
-607 AELTDPEEGQKE
+607 TELTDPENDPQ
-619 SSEESEAEE
+619 EA
-628 EKKKSEAETDPADDS
+628 A
-643 QGTEQE
+643 QE
-649 QLPETDAE
+649 QLLETE

>member
-1 MKKDKQTEV
+1 MKKDKKTEV
-10 DPENLDQKNQKK
+10 DLENLDPKNQKK
-22 KIKLSTMAPA
+22 KINLSTMAPA

-43 ASVAAYTPKVYA
+43 ASVAAYSPKVYA
-55 VQKPEVKTAD
+55 VQKPSPKTESAD
-65 TDEAAEENAEETAL
+65 TTAEDTAEETAL

-88 GVYEGTG
+88 GIYEGTG

-106 EIKDKKIVAITIL
+106 EIKDKKIVTITVL

-182 QGQGSTT
+182 KGEGSTT

-222 GGKIASVEIVETS
+222 GGKIASIEIVSTS
-235 DGSSYIGKASAITG
+235 DGSSYISKASAITG
-249 KIVASQSTNVDTVS
+249 KIVSSQSTNVDTVS

-288 TVPASTESTEQNNQQ
+288 TVPVSTENTEQNNQQ
-303 NQTPVVP
+303 NQSVPTPS
-310 EVSGNFPY
+310 VSGNFPY

-325 VAEGYLGDVKVA
+325 TAEGYLGDVKVA
-337 VVLKNKTIQSVQIL
+337 IVLKNHTIQSVQIL

-357 AFFNRARAVVN
+357 AFFNRAHAVVN

-411 NNSNTNNGNQNNNNS
+411 NNSNNGNQNNNNS
-426 GNNNGNNGNNNSDN
+426 GNNNGNTGNNNNSN
-440 NNGNTEKPD
+440 NNGSTEKPD
-449 DSNVETETYYA
+449 DSNTNAPTYYA

-472 DEDEDFD
+472 DESEDFD

-484 ATITIK
+484 ATITVK
-490 GDKII
+490 GDKITAI
-495 AVTNVTGD
+495 SNVSGD
-503 GDSSNSSYIK
+503 GDSSNDRYINW
-513 KAVNGTSSTAGMVSR
+513 AANGRSNNVGIISQ
-528 IIGMAVVDMT
+528 IIGLATIDMSK
-538 QENAGSQ
+538 ENAETTMNEAIAN
-545 VESNLA
+545 V
-551 ALDTV
+551 DVV
-556 SRATCSSKSIKEA
+556 SRATCSSKALKDA

-581 LEQKEAEE
+581 LEQKDDQKN
-589 RLADVKMP
+589 LADVKMP
-597 DGTDETGKMD
+597 DGTDETGNAD
-607 AELTDPEEGQKE
+607 TELTDPENDPQ
-619 SSEESEAEE
+619 EA
-628 EKKKSEAETDPADDS
+628 A
-643 QGTEQE
+643 QE
-649 QLPETDAE
+649 QLLETE

>member
-1 MKKDKQTEV
+1 MKKDKKTEV
-10 DPENLDQKNQKK
+10 DPENLDPKNQKK
-22 KIKLSTMAPA
+22 KINLSTMAPA

-43 ASVAAYTPKVYA
+43 ASVAAYSPKVYA
-55 VQKPEVKTAD
+55 VQKPSPKTESAD
-65 TDEAAEENAEETAL
+65 TTAEDTAEETAL

-88 GVYEGTG
+88 GIYEGTG

-106 EIKDKKIVAITIL
+106 EIKDKKIVAITVL

-182 QGQGSTT
+182 KGEGSTT

-222 GGKIASVEIVETS
+222 GGKIASIEIVSTS
-235 DGSSYIGKASAITG
+235 DGSSYISKASAITG
-249 KIVASQSTNVDTVS
+249 KIVSSQSTNVDTVS

-288 TVPASTESTEQNNQQ
+288 TVPASTENTEQNNQQ
-303 NQTPVVP
+303 NQSAPTPS
-310 EVSGNFPY
+310 VSGNFPY

-325 VAEGYLGDVKVA
+325 TAEGYLGDVKVA
-337 VVLKNKTIQSVQIL
+337 IVLKNHTIQSVQIL

-411 NNSNTNNGNQNNNNS
+411 NNSNNGNQNNNNT
-426 GNNNGNNGNNNSDN
+426 GNNNGNTGNNNNSN
-440 NNGNTEKPD
+440 NNGSTEKPD
-449 DSNVETETYYA
+449 DSNTNAPTYYA

-472 DEDEDFD
+472 DESEDFD

-484 ATITIK
+484 ATITVK
-490 GDKII
+490 GDKITAI
-495 AVTNVTGD
+495 SNVSGD
-503 GDSSNSSYIK
+503 GDSSNDRYINW
-513 KAVNGTSSTAGMVSR
+513 AANGRSNNVGIISQ
-528 IIGMAVVDMT
+528 IIGLATIDMSK
-538 QENAGSQ
+538 ENAETTMNEAIAN
-545 VESNLA
+545 V
-551 ALDTV
+551 DVV
-556 SRATCSSKSIKEA
+556 SRATCSSQALKDA

-581 LEQKEAEE
+581 LEQKDDQKN
-589 RLADVKMP
+589 LADVKMP
-597 DGTDETGKMD
+597 DGTDETGNAD
-607 AELTDPEEGQKE
+607 TELTDPENDPQ
-619 SSEESEAEE
+619 EA
-628 EKKKSEAETDPADDS
+628 A
-643 QGTEQE
+643 QE
-649 QLPETDAE
+649 QLLETE

>member
-1 MKKDKQTEV
+1 MKKDKHTEI

-32 LSALLVVACAG
+32 LSALLVVACVG
-43 ASVAAYTPKVYA
+43 ASVATYTPKVYA
-55 VQKPEVKTAD
+55 VQKPSPKAEDANTAE
-65 TDEAAEENAEETAL
+65 DETAEETAL

-95 TGFAGKITVAV
+95 FAGKITVSV

-182 QGQGSTT
+182 KGQGSTS

-222 GGKIASVEIVETS
+222 GGKIASVEIVSTS

-249 KIVASQSTNVDTVS
+249 KIVSSQSTNVDTVS

-275 VRNALAQAAVDGS
+275 VRNALAQAAVDGT
-288 TVPASTESTEQNNQQ
+288 TVPASTENTEQNSQQ
-303 NQTPVVP
+303 NQAAPIPTVT
-310 EVSGNFPY
+310 GNFSY

-337 VVLKNKTIQSVQIL
+337 IVLKNKTIQSVEIL

-357 AFFNRARAVVN
+357 AFFNRARAVAGT
-368 NIVKNQTTGVD
+368 IVKNQTTDVD

-405 ANPSNG
+405 TNPSNG
-411 NNSNTNNGNQNNNNS
+411 NNSSANNGSGSNNGNQNNNGGNS
-426 GNNNGNNGNNNSDN
+426 
-440 NNGNTEKPD
+440 NNGNTNNGGQDKGDNSGNTDTPD
-449 DSNVETETYYA
+449 QSGPVYYA
-460 DGSYTVTVKCEP
+460 DGTYIVTVKCEP

-479 AYNLT
+479 TYNLT
-484 ATITIK
+484 ATITVK
-490 GDKII
+490 NDKIT
-495 AVTNVTGD
+495 AVTNVVGD
-503 GDSSNSSYIK
+503 GDSSNNSYIK
-513 KAVNGTSSTAGMVSR
+513 KAANGTSSITGMASR

-551 ALDTV
+551 SLDTV
-556 SRATCSSKSIKEA
+556 SRATCSSNSIKEA
-569 CKEALN
+569 CKEALK
-575 QARAKF
+575 QAREKF
-581 LEQKEAEE
+581 LEENKE
-589 RLADVKMP
+589 
-597 DGTDETGKMD
+597 
-607 AELTDPEEGQKE
+607 KE
-619 SSEESEAEE
+619 SSEE
-628 EKKKSEAETDPADDS
+628 
-643 QGTEQE
+643 
-649 QLPETDAE
+649 

>member
-10 DPENLDQKNQKK
+10 DQENMDPKNQKK
-22 KIKLSTMAPA
+22 KIKLSSMAPA
-32 LSALLVVACAG
+32 LSALLVVACVG
-43 ASVAAYTPKVYA
+43 ASVATYTPKVYA
-55 VQKPEVKTAD
+55 VQKPSPKTAD
-65 TDEAAEENAEETAL
+65 TENAADGTAEVAEETTL

-95 TGFAGKITVAV
+95 TGFAGKITVSV

-173 SGKTAENPG
+173 SGKTAENPD
-182 QGQGSTT
+182 QGQGSTS

-198 YKDGTYYGSATG
+198 YKDGIYYGSATG

-222 GGKIASVEIVETS
+222 GGKIASVEIVSTS

-249 KIVASQSTNVDTVS
+249 KIVSSQSTNVDTVS

-288 TVPASTESTEQNNQQ
+288 SVPVSTDTVSGDEQQ
-303 NQTPVVP
+303 NQSAPTPSVT
-310 EVSGNFPY
+310 GNFPY

-337 VVLKNKTIQSVQIL
+337 IVLKNKTIQSVEIL

-357 AFFNRARAVVN
+357 AFFNRARVVAG

-394 VKAALESAKAA
+394 VKAALESAKEA

-411 NNSNTNNGNQNNNNS
+411 NNNSNANNGSDNSNNGNQNNNNGNNS
-426 GNNNGNNGNNNSDN
+426 NNGNANNGGNNNGNTD
-440 NNGNTEKPD
+440 TPD
-449 DSNVETETYYA
+449 QSGPVYYA
-460 DGSYTVTVKCEP
+460 DGTYTVTVKCEP
-472 DEDEDFD
+472 DEDEDFN

-490 GDKII
+490 NDKIT
-495 AVTNVTGD
+495 AVTDVSGD
-503 GDSSNSSYIK
+503 GDSGNNSYIK
-513 KAVNGTSSTAGMVSR
+513 KAVNGTSSVAGMATR
-528 IIGMAVVDMT
+528 IVGMAVVDMT

-545 VESNLA
+545 VESNLVG
-551 ALDTV
+551 LDTV
-556 SRATCSSKSIKEA
+556 SRATCTSKSIKEA
-569 CKEALN
+569 CKEALK
-575 QARAKF
+575 QAREKF
-581 LEQKEAEE
+581 LEENKAKEGLNDIKVPE
-589 RLADVKMP
+589 
-597 DGTDETGKMD
+597 GTDETD
-607 AELTDPEEGQKE
+607 NTQTE
-619 SSEESEAEE
+619 
-628 EKKKSEAETDPADDS
+628 PADTEEPD
-643 QGTEQE
+643 QTVEKEVEQE
-649 QLPETDAE
+649 TPGLPENAE

>member
-1 MKKDKQTEV
+1 MKKDKKTEV
-10 DPENLDQKNQKK
+10 DLENLDPKNQKK
-22 KIKLSTMAPA
+22 KINLSTMAPA

-43 ASVAAYTPKVYA
+43 ASVAAYSPKVYA
-55 VQKPEVKTAD
+55 VQKPSPKTESAD
-65 TDEAAEENAEETAL
+65 TTAEDTAEETAL

-88 GVYEGTG
+88 GIYEGTG

-106 EIKDKKIVAITIL
+106 EIKDKKIVAITVL

-182 QGQGSTT
+182 KGEGSTT
-189 VAEVADAAA
+189 VAEVADAAT

-222 GGKIASVEIVETS
+222 GGKIASIEIVSTS
-235 DGSSYIGKASAITG
+235 DGSSYISKASAITG
-249 KIVASQSTNVDTVS
+249 KIVSSQSTNVDTVS

-288 TVPASTESTEQNNQQ
+288 TVPVSTENTEQNNQQ
-303 NQTPVVP
+303 NQSAPTPS
-310 EVSGNFPY
+310 VSGNFPY

-325 VAEGYLGDVKVA
+325 TAEGYLGDVKVA
-337 VVLKNKTIQSVQIL
+337 IVLKNHTIQSVQIL

-411 NNSNTNNGNQNNNNS
+411 NNSNNGNQNNNNS
-426 GNNNGNNGNNNSDN
+426 GNNNGNTGNNNNSN
-440 NNGNTEKPD
+440 NNGSTEKPD
-449 DSNVETETYYA
+449 DSNTNAPTYYA

-472 DEDEDFD
+472 DESEDFD

-484 ATITIK
+484 ATITVK
-490 GDKII
+490 GDKITAI
-495 AVTNVTGD
+495 SNVSGD
-503 GDSSNSSYIK
+503 GDSSNDRYINW
-513 KAVNGTSSTAGMVSR
+513 AANGRSNNVGIISQ
-528 IIGMAVVDMT
+528 IIGLATIDMSK
-538 QENAGSQ
+538 ENAETTMNEAIAN
-545 VESNLA
+545 V
-551 ALDTV
+551 DVV
-556 SRATCSSKSIKEA
+556 SRATCSSQALKDA

-581 LEQKEAEE
+581 LEQKDDQKN
-589 RLADVKMP
+589 LADVKMP
-597 DGTDETGKMD
+597 DGTDETGNAD
-607 AELTDPEEGQKE
+607 TELTDPENDPQ
-619 SSEESEAEE
+619 EA
-628 EKKKSEAETDPADDS
+628 A
-643 QGTEQE
+643 QE
-649 QLPETDAE
+649 QLLETE

>member
-1 MKKDKQTEV
+1 MKKDKKTEV
-10 DPENLDQKNQKK
+10 DPENLDPKNQKK
-22 KIKLSTMAPA
+22 KINLSTMAPA

-43 ASVAAYTPKVYA
+43 ASVAAYSPKVYA
-55 VQKPEVKTAD
+55 VQKPSPKTESAD
-65 TDEAAEENAEETAL
+65 TTAEDTAEETAL

-88 GVYEGTG
+88 GIYEGTG

-106 EIKDKKIVAITIL
+106 EIKDKKIVAITVL

-182 QGQGSTT
+182 KGEGSTT

-222 GGKIASVEIVETS
+222 GGKIASIEIVSTS
-235 DGSSYIGKASAITG
+235 DGSSYISKASAITG
-249 KIVASQSTNVDTVS
+249 KIVSSQSTNVDTVS

-288 TVPASTESTEQNNQQ
+288 TVPVSTENTEQNNQQ
-303 NQTPVVP
+303 NQSAPTPS
-310 EVSGNFPY
+310 VSGNFPY

-325 VAEGYLGDVKVA
+325 TAEGYLGDVKVA
-337 VVLKNKTIQSVQIL
+337 IVLKNHTIQSVQIL

-357 AFFNRARAVVN
+357 AFFNRVRAVVN

-394 VKAALESAKAA
+394 VKAALESAKAV

-411 NNSNTNNGNQNNNNS
+411 NNSNNGNQNNNNS
-426 GNNNGNNGNNNSDN
+426 GNNNGNTGNNNNSN
-440 NNGNTEKPD
+440 NNGSTEKPD
-449 DSNVETETYYA
+449 DSNTNAPTYYA
-460 DGSYTVTVKCEP
+460 DGSYTVTVKCGP
-472 DEDEDFD
+472 DESEDFD

-484 ATITIK
+484 ATITVK
-490 GDKII
+490 GDKITAI
-495 AVTNVTGD
+495 SNVSGD
-503 GDSSNSSYIK
+503 GDSSNDRYINW
-513 KAVNGTSSTAGMVSR
+513 AANGRSNNVGIISQ
-528 IIGMAVVDMT
+528 IIGLATIDMSK
-538 QENAGSQ
+538 ENAETTMNEAIAN
-545 VESNLA
+545 V
-551 ALDTV
+551 DVV
-556 SRATCSSKSIKEA
+556 SRATCSSQALKDA

-581 LEQKEAEE
+581 LEQKDDQKN
-589 RLADVKMP
+589 LADVKMP
-597 DGTDETGKMD
+597 DGTDETGNAD
-607 AELTDPEEGQKE
+607 TELTDPENDPQ
-619 SSEESEAEE
+619 EA
-628 EKKKSEAETDPADDS
+628 A
-643 QGTEQE
+643 QE
-649 QLPETDAE
+649 QLLETE

>member
-1 MKKDKQTEV
+1 MKKDKKTEV
-10 DPENLDQKNQKK
+10 DLENLDPKNQKK
-22 KIKLSTMAPA
+22 KINLSTMAPA
-32 LSALLVVACAG
+32 LSALLVVVCAG
-43 ASVAAYTPKVYA
+43 ASVAAYSPKVYA
-55 VQKPEVKTAD
+55 VQKPSPKTESAD
-65 TDEAAEENAEETAL
+65 TTAEDTAEETAL

-88 GVYEGTG
+88 GIYEGTG

-106 EIKDKKIVAITIL
+106 EIKDKKIVAITVL

-182 QGQGSTT
+182 KGEGSTT

-222 GGKIASVEIVETS
+222 GGKIASIEIVSTS
-235 DGSSYIGKASAITG
+235 DGSSYISKASAITG
-249 KIVASQSTNVDTVS
+249 KIVSSQSTNVDTVS

-288 TVPASTESTEQNNQQ
+288 TVPVSTENTEQNNQQ
-303 NQTPVVP
+303 NQSAPTPS
-310 EVSGNFPY
+310 VSGNFPY

-325 VAEGYLGDVKVA
+325 TAEGYLGDVKVA
-337 VVLKNKTIQSVQIL
+337 IVLKNHTIQSVQIL

-405 ANPSNG
+405 ANPFNG
-411 NNSNTNNGNQNNNNS
+411 NNSNNGNQNNNNS
-426 GNNNGNNGNNNSDN
+426 GNNNGNTGNNNNSN
-440 NNGNTEKPD
+440 NNGSTEKPD
-449 DSNVETETYYA
+449 DSNTNAPTYYA

-472 DEDEDFD
+472 DESEDFD

-484 ATITIK
+484 ATITVK
-490 GDKII
+490 GDKITAI
-495 AVTNVTGD
+495 SNVSGD
-503 GDSSNSSYIK
+503 GDSSNDRYINW
-513 KAVNGTSSTAGMVSR
+513 AANGRSNNVGIISQ
-528 IIGMAVVDMT
+528 IIGLATIDMSK
-538 QENAGSQ
+538 ENAETTMNEAIAN
-545 VESNLA
+545 V
-551 ALDTV
+551 DVV
-556 SRATCSSKSIKEA
+556 SRATCSSQALKDA

-581 LEQKEAEE
+581 LEQKDDQKN
-589 RLADVKMP
+589 LADVKMP
-597 DGTDETGKMD
+597 DGTDETGNAD
-607 AELTDPEEGQKE
+607 TELTDPENDPQ
-619 SSEESEAEE
+619 EA
-628 EKKKSEAETDPADDS
+628 A
-643 QGTEQE
+643 QE
-649 QLPETDAE
+649 QLLETE

>member
-1 MKKDKQTEV
+1 MKKDKKTEV
-10 DPENLDQKNQKK
+10 DPENLDPKNQKK
-22 KIKLSTMAPA
+22 KINLSTMAPA

-43 ASVAAYTPKVYA
+43 ASVAAYSPKVYA
-55 VQKPEVKTAD
+55 VQKPSPKTESAD
-65 TDEAAEENAEETAL
+65 TTAEDTAEETAL

-88 GVYEGTG
+88 GIYEGTG

-106 EIKDKKIVAITIL
+106 EIKDKKIVAITVL

-182 QGQGSTT
+182 KGEGSTT

-222 GGKIASVEIVETS
+222 GGKIASIEIVSTS
-235 DGSSYIGKASAITG
+235 DGSSYISKASAITG
-249 KIVASQSTNVDTVS
+249 KIVSSQSTNVDTVS

-288 TVPASTESTEQNNQQ
+288 TVPVSTENTEQNNQQ
-303 NQTPVVP
+303 NQSAPTPS
-310 EVSGNFPY
+310 VSGNFPY

-325 VAEGYLGDVKVA
+325 TAEGYLGDVKVA
-337 VVLKNKTIQSVQIL
+337 IVLKNHTIQSVQIL

-411 NNSNTNNGNQNNNNS
+411 NNSNNGNQNNNNS
-426 GNNNGNNGNNNSDN
+426 GNNNGNTGNNNNSN
-440 NNGNTEKPD
+440 NNGSTEKPD
-449 DSNVETETYYA
+449 DSNTNAPTYYA

-472 DEDEDFD
+472 DESEDFD

-484 ATITIK
+484 ATITVK
-490 GDKII
+490 GDKITAI
-495 AVTNVTGD
+495 SNVSGD
-503 GDSSNSSYIK
+503 GDSSNDRYINW
-513 KAVNGTSSTAGMVSR
+513 AANGRSNNVGIVSQ
-528 IIGMAVVDMT
+528 IIGLATIDMSK
-538 QENAGSQ
+538 ENAETTMNEAIAN
-545 VESNLA
+545 V
-551 ALDTV
+551 DVV
-556 SRATCSSKSIKEA
+556 SRATCSSKALKDA

-581 LEQKEAEE
+581 LEQKDDQKN
-589 RLADVKMP
+589 LADVKMP
-597 DGTDETGKMD
+597 DGTDETGNAD
-607 AELTDPEEGQKE
+607 TELTDPENDPQ
-619 SSEESEAEE
+619 EA
-628 EKKKSEAETDPADDS
+628 A
-643 QGTEQE
+643 QE
-649 QLPETDAE
+649 QLLETE

>member
-1 MKKDKQTEV
+1 MKKDKKTEV
-10 DPENLDQKNQKK
+10 DPENLDPKNQKK

-55 VQKPEVKTAD
+55 VQKPEVKKTETND
-65 TDEAAEENAEETAL
+65 TTEETAEETTL

-88 GVYEGTG
+88 GIYEGTG

-106 EIKDKKIVAITIL
+106 EIKDKKIVAITVL

-182 QGQGSTT
+182 KGEGSTT

-222 GGKIASVEIVETS
+222 GGKIASIEIVSTS
-235 DGSSYIGKASAITG
+235 DGSSYISKASAITG
-249 KIVASQSTNVDTVS
+249 KMVASQSTNVDTVS

-275 VRNALAQAAVDGS
+275 VRNALAQAAVDAS
-288 TVPASTESTEQNNQQ
+288 TVPASTENTEQNTQQ
-303 NQTPVVP
+303 SQTPP
-310 EVSGNFPY
+310 TPTVSGNFPY

-325 VAEGYLGDVKVA
+325 TAEGYLGDVKVA
-337 VVLKNKTIQSVQIL
+337 IVLKNHTLQSVQIL
-351 ENEDDA
+351 ENEDDE
-357 AFFNRARAVVN
+357 AFFNRARVVADN
-368 NIVKNQTTGVD
+368 VVKNQTTSVD
-379 VVSGATYSSNGIINA
+379 TVSGATYSSNGILNA
-394 VKAALESAKAA
+394 IKAALESAKAA

-411 NNSNTNNGNQNNNNS
+411 GNNNANNGNNGNQNSNS
-426 GNNNGNNGNNNSDN
+426 GNNNGNNGNNNNGGNNNGGN
-440 NNGNTEKPD
+440 NNGNTEIPD
-449 DSNVETETYYA
+449 DSNGETGIYYA
-460 DGSYTVTVKCEP
+460 DGTYTVTVKCEP

-479 AYNLT
+479 PYNLT
-484 ATITIK
+484 ATITVK
-490 GDKII
+490 GDKITAI
-495 AVTNVTGD
+495 SNVSGD
-503 GDSSNSSYIK
+503 GDSGNDRYINW
-513 KAVNGTSSTAGMVSR
+513 AANGRSGKVGIINQ
-528 IIGMAVVDMT
+528 IIGLATIDMSK
-538 QENAGSQ
+538 ENAETAMNEAI
-545 VESNLA
+545 VNV
-551 ALDTV
+551 DVV
-556 SRATCSSKSIKEA
+556 SRATCSSKSLKEA

-581 LEQKEAEE
+581 LEQKYDQES
-589 RLADVKMP
+589 LADVKMP
-597 DGTDETGKMD
+597 DGTDETGN
-607 AELTDPEEGQKE
+607 TDTEVTEPENNPQ
-619 SSEESEAEE
+619 EA
-628 EKKKSEAETDPADDS
+628 A
-643 QGTEQE
+643 QE
-649 QLPETDAE
+649 QLLETE

>member
-1 MKKDKQTEV
+1 MKKDKKTEV
-10 DPENLDQKNQKK
+10 DLENLDPKNQKK
-22 KIKLSTMAPA
+22 KINLSTMAPA

-43 ASVAAYTPKVYA
+43 ASVAAYSPKVYA
-55 VQKPEVKTAD
+55 VQKPSPKTESAD
-65 TDEAAEENAEETAL
+65 TTAEDTAEETAL

-88 GVYEGTG
+88 GIYEGTG

-106 EIKDKKIVAITIL
+106 EIKDKKIVAITVL

-182 QGQGSTT
+182 KGEGSTT

-222 GGKIASVEIVETS
+222 GGKIASIEIVSTS
-235 DGSSYIGKASAITG
+235 DGSSYISKASAITG
-249 KIVASQSTNVDTVS
+249 KIVSSQSTNVDTVS

-288 TVPASTESTEQNNQQ
+288 TVPVSTENTEQNNQQ
-303 NQTPVVP
+303 NQSAPTPS
-310 EVSGNFPY
+310 VSGNFPY

-325 VAEGYLGDVKVA
+325 TAEGYLGDVKVA
-337 VVLKNKTIQSVQIL
+337 IVLKNHTIQSVQIL

-368 NIVKNQTTGVD
+368 HIVKNQTTGVD

-405 ANPSNG
+405 ANPFNG
-411 NNSNTNNGNQNNNNS
+411 NNSNNGNQNNNNS
-426 GNNNGNNGNNNSDN
+426 GNNNGNTGNNNNSN
-440 NNGNTEKPD
+440 NNGSTEKPD
-449 DSNVETETYYA
+449 DSNTNAPTYYA

-472 DEDEDFD
+472 DESEDFD

-484 ATITIK
+484 ATITVK
-490 GDKII
+490 GDKITAI
-495 AVTNVTGD
+495 SNVSGD
-503 GDSSNSSYIK
+503 GDSSNDRYINW
-513 KAVNGTSSTAGMVSR
+513 AANGRSNNVGIISQ
-528 IIGMAVVDMT
+528 IIGLATIDMSK
-538 QENAGSQ
+538 ENAETTMNEAIAN
-545 VESNLA
+545 V
-551 ALDTV
+551 DVV
-556 SRATCSSKSIKEA
+556 SRATCSSQALKDA

-581 LEQKEAEE
+581 LEQKDDQKN
-589 RLADVKMP
+589 LADVKMP
-597 DGTDETGKMD
+597 DGTDETGNAD
-607 AELTDPEEGQKE
+607 TELTDPENDPQ
-619 SSEESEAEE
+619 EA
-628 EKKKSEAETDPADDS
+628 A
-643 QGTEQE
+643 QE
-649 QLPETDAE
+649 QLLETE

>member
-1 MKKDKQTEV
+1 MKKDKKTEI
-10 DPENLDQKNQKK
+10 DPENLDPKNQKK

-43 ASVAAYTPKVYA
+43 ASVAAYSPKVYA
-55 VQKPEVKTAD
+55 VQKPSPKTENTD
-65 TDEAAEENAEETAL
+65 TTAEDAAEETTL

-88 GVYEGTG
+88 GIYEGTG

-106 EIKDKKIVAITIL
+106 EIKDKKIVAITVL

-182 QGQGSTT
+182 KGEGSTT

-222 GGKIASVEIVETS
+222 GGKIASIEIVSTS
-235 DGSSYIGKASAITG
+235 DGSSYISKASAITG

-275 VRNALAQAAVDGS
+275 VRNALAQAAVDAS
-288 TVPASTESTEQNNQQ
+288 TVPASTEKAEQNTQQ
-303 NQTPVVP
+303 SQTPP
-310 EVSGNFPY
+310 TPTVSGNFPY

-325 VAEGYLGDVKVA
+325 TAEGYLGDVKVA
-337 VVLKNKTIQSVQIL
+337 IVLKNHTIQSVQIL

-411 NNSNTNNGNQNNNNS
+411 NNSNNGNQNNNNS
-426 GNNNGNNGNNNSDN
+426 GNNNGNTGNNNNIN
-440 NNGNTEKPD
+440 NNGSTEKPD
-449 DSNVETETYYA
+449 DPNTNAPTYYA

-472 DEDEDFD
+472 DESEDFD

-484 ATITIK
+484 ATITVK
-490 GDKII
+490 GDKITAI
-495 AVTNVTGD
+495 SNVSGD
-503 GDSSNSSYIK
+503 GDSSNDRYINW
-513 KAVNGTSSTAGMVSR
+513 AANGRSNNVGIISQ
-528 IIGMAVVDMT
+528 IIGLATIDMSK
-538 QENAGSQ
+538 ENAETTMNEAIAN
-545 VESNLA
+545 V
-551 ALDTV
+551 DVV
-556 SRATCSSKSIKEA
+556 SRATCSSKALKDA

-581 LEQKEAEE
+581 LEQKDDQKN
-589 RLADVKMP
+589 LADVKMP
-597 DGTDETGKMD
+597 DGTDETGNAD
-607 AELTDPEEGQKE
+607 TELTDPENDPQ
-619 SSEESEAEE
+619 EA
-628 EKKKSEAETDPADDS
+628 A
-643 QGTEQE
+643 QE
-649 QLPETDAE
+649 QLLETE

>member
-1 MKKDKQTEV
+1 
-10 DPENLDQKNQKK
+10 
-22 KIKLSTMAPA
+22 MAPA

-43 ASVAAYTPKVYA
+43 ASVAAYSPKVYA
-55 VQKPEVKTAD
+55 VQKPSPKTESAD
-65 TDEAAEENAEETAL
+65 TTAEDTAEETAL

-88 GVYEGTG
+88 GIYEGTG

-106 EIKDKKIVAITIL
+106 EIKDKKIVAITVL

-182 QGQGSTT
+182 KGEGSTT

-222 GGKIASVEIVETS
+222 GGKIASIEIVSTS
-235 DGSSYIGKASAITG
+235 DGSSYISKASAITG
-249 KIVASQSTNVDTVS
+249 KIVSSQSTNVDTVS

-288 TVPASTESTEQNNQQ
+288 TVPASTENTEQNNQQ
-303 NQTPVVP
+303 NQSAPTPS
-310 EVSGNFPY
+310 VSGNFPY

-325 VAEGYLGDVKVA
+325 TAEGYLGDVKVA
-337 VVLKNKTIQSVQIL
+337 IVLKNHTIQSVQIL

-405 ANPSNG
+405 ANPFNG
-411 NNSNTNNGNQNNNNS
+411 NNSNNGNQNNNNS
-426 GNNNGNNGNNNSDN
+426 GNNNGNTGNNNNSN
-440 NNGNTEKPD
+440 NNGSTEKPD
-449 DSNVETETYYA
+449 DSNTNAPTYYA

-472 DEDEDFD
+472 DESEDFD

-484 ATITIK
+484 ATITVK
-490 GDKII
+490 GDKITAI
-495 AVTNVTGD
+495 SNVSGD
-503 GDSSNSSYIK
+503 GDSSNDRYINW
-513 KAVNGTSSTAGMVSR
+513 AANGRSNNVGIISQ
-528 IIGMAVVDMT
+528 IIGLATIDMSK
-538 QENAGSQ
+538 ENAETTMNEAIAN
-545 VESNLA
+545 V
-551 ALDTV
+551 DVV
-556 SRATCSSKSIKEA
+556 SRATCSSQALKDA

-581 LEQKEAEE
+581 LEQKDDQKN
-589 RLADVKMP
+589 LADVKMP
-597 DGTDETGKMD
+597 DGTDETGNAD
-607 AELTDPEEGQKE
+607 TELTDPENDPQ
-619 SSEESEAEE
+619 EA
-628 EKKKSEAETDPADDS
+628 A
-643 QGTEQE
+643 QE
-649 QLPETDAE
+649 QLLETE

>member
-1 MKKDKQTEV
+1 MKKDKKTEV
-10 DPENLDQKNQKK
+10 DPENLDPKNQKK
-22 KIKLSTMAPA
+22 KINLSTMAPA

-43 ASVAAYTPKVYA
+43 ASVAAYSPKVYA
-55 VQKPEVKTAD
+55 VQKPSPKTESAD
-65 TDEAAEENAEETAL
+65 TTAEDTAEETAL

-88 GVYEGTG
+88 GIYEGTG

-106 EIKDKKIVAITIL
+106 EIKDKKIVAITVL

-182 QGQGSTT
+182 KGEGSTT

-222 GGKIASVEIVETS
+222 GGKIASIEIVSTS
-235 DGSSYIGKASAITG
+235 DGSSYISKASAITG
-249 KIVASQSTNVDTVS
+249 KIVSSQSTNVDTVS

-275 VRNALAQAAVDGS
+275 VRNALAQAAVNGS
-288 TVPASTESTEQNNQQ
+288 TVPVSTENTEQNNQQ
-303 NQTPVVP
+303 NQSAPTPS
-310 EVSGNFPY
+310 VSGNFPY

-325 VAEGYLGDVKVA
+325 TAEGYLGDVKVA
-337 VVLKNKTIQSVQIL
+337 IVLKNHTIQSVQIL

-411 NNSNTNNGNQNNNNS
+411 NNSNNGNQNNNNS
-426 GNNNGNNGNNNSDN
+426 GNNNGNTGNNNNSN
-440 NNGNTEKPD
+440 NNGSTEKPD
-449 DSNVETETYYA
+449 DSNTNAPTYYA

-472 DEDEDFD
+472 DESEDFD

-484 ATITIK
+484 ATITVK
-490 GDKII
+490 GDKITAI
-495 AVTNVTGD
+495 SNVSGD
-503 GDSSNSSYIK
+503 GDSSNDRYINW
-513 KAVNGTSSTAGMVSR
+513 AANGRSNNVGIISQ
-528 IIGMAVVDMT
+528 IIGLATIDMSK
-538 QENAGSQ
+538 ENAETTMNEAIAN
-545 VESNLA
+545 V
-551 ALDTV
+551 DVV
-556 SRATCSSKSIKEA
+556 SRATCSSQALKDA

-581 LEQKEAEE
+581 LKQKDDQKN
-589 RLADVKMP
+589 LADVKMP
-597 DGTDETGKMD
+597 DGTDETGNAD
-607 AELTDPEEGQKE
+607 TELTDPENDPQ
-619 SSEESEAEE
+619 EA
-628 EKKKSEAETDPADDS
+628 A
-643 QGTEQE
+643 QE
-649 QLPETDAE
+649 QLLETE

>member
-1 MKKDKQTEV
+1 MKKDKKTEV
-10 DPENLDQKNQKK
+10 DPENLDPKNQKK
-22 KIKLSTMAPA
+22 KINLSTMAPA

-43 ASVAAYTPKVYA
+43 ASVAAYSPKVYA
-55 VQKPEVKTAD
+55 VQKPSPKTESAD
-65 TDEAAEENAEETAL
+65 TTAEDTAEETAL

-88 GVYEGTG
+88 GIYEGTG

-106 EIKDKKIVAITIL
+106 EIKDKKIVAITVL

-182 QGQGSTT
+182 KGEGSTT

-222 GGKIASVEIVETS
+222 GGKIASIEIVSTS
-235 DGSSYIGKASAITG
+235 DGSSYISKASAITG
-249 KIVASQSTNVDTVS
+249 KIVSFQSTNVDTVS

-288 TVPASTESTEQNNQQ
+288 TVPASTENTEQNNQQ
-303 NQTPVVP
+303 NQSAPTPS
-310 EVSGNFPY
+310 VSGNFPY

-325 VAEGYLGDVKVA
+325 TAEGYLGDVKVA
-337 VVLKNKTIQSVQIL
+337 IVLKNHTIQSVQIL

-411 NNSNTNNGNQNNNNS
+411 NNSNNGNQNNNNS
-426 GNNNGNNGNNNSDN
+426 GNNNGNTGNNNNSN
-440 NNGNTEKPD
+440 NNGSTEKPD
-449 DSNVETETYYA
+449 DSNTNAPTYYA

-472 DEDEDFD
+472 DESEDFD

-484 ATITIK
+484 ATITVK
-490 GDKII
+490 GDKITAI
-495 AVTNVTGD
+495 SNVSGD
-503 GDSSNSSYIK
+503 GDSSNDRYINW
-513 KAVNGTSSTAGMVSR
+513 AANGRSNNVGIISQ
-528 IIGMAVVDMT
+528 IIGLASIDMSK
-538 QENAGSQ
+538 ENAETTMNEAIAN
-545 VESNLA
+545 V
-551 ALDTV
+551 DVV
-556 SRATCSSKSIKEA
+556 SRATCSSKALKDA
-569 CKEALN
+569 CKEVLN

-581 LEQKEAEE
+581 LEQKDDQKN
-589 RLADVKMP
+589 LADVKMP
-597 DGTDETGKMD
+597 DGTDETGNAD
-607 AELTDPEEGQKE
+607 TELTDPENDPQ
-619 SSEESEAEE
+619 EA
-628 EKKKSEAETDPADDS
+628 A
-643 QGTEQE
+643 QE
-649 QLPETDAE
+649 QLLETE